1 MIHRQPE
8 VILVEHETLRR
19 LLGAAAVA
27 VFAAALLNA
36 NGREIGNYDT
46 QATKYAAL
54 ELAVH
59 GTLTLDAVVASM
71 PALAERSAFGRALD
85 GHIRS
90 SYPVLPSIIA
100 AGPAWLLA
108 ATGALDLEAA
118 MAPTLVAKLTAS
130 TLVALAVACAFL
142 IARARASTSVAV
154 LVALGY
160 GFGTNVWLAGQTLG
174 GHETVAV
181 GLTAAL
187 ALLVPAG
194 QATTGW
200 RTWAAMA
207 MLAVAGAARAQV
219 APAVAVLALW
229 ALVRGRFRPWPTL
242 SLLVAAAGIVVA
254 YNVAWFG
261 HPLGAVARL
270 ESLHPTVHATS
281 GSFGSPWRGGL
292 GLLLSPSRGLLIFSP
307 VVLVCVAGLRAAVRE
322 GWRGPLAWCLAA
334 AVAQF
339 ALYACY
345 SVWWGGHTYGPRY
358 LVDLLPLL
366 IPIAAEG
373 AAVLGRHPLSGAV
386 AAGALAWSVAVAGTG
401 AFCYP
406 AERWNT
412 SPDEVDIRHERLW
425 DWRDPQ
431 FVRCWKTGPS
441 PQNFVLFRADAFR
454 APDQRVPR

>member
-1 MIHRQPE
+1 MIHRHPE
-8 VILVEHETLRR
+8 VILVNHDTVRR

-27 VFAAALLNA
+27 AVALVLLNA

-46 QATKYAAL
+46 QAAKYAAR
-54 ELAVH
+54 ELAVR

-71 PALAERSAFGRALD
+71 PALAERSAFGVALD
-85 GHIRS
+85 GHVRS

-108 ATGALDLEAA
+108 ATGALDLDAPMAA
-118 MAPTLVAKLTAS
+118 TLVAKLTAS

-142 IARARASTSVAV
+142 IARARTSAGVAV

-174 GHETVAV
+174 GHETVAL

-187 ALLVPAG
+187 ALLVPTG
-194 QATTGW
+194 QAAAGW
-200 RTWAAMA
+200 RGWAAMA

-229 ALVRGRFRPWPTL
+229 TLVRGRFRTWAPL

-254 YNVAWFG
+254 SNVAWFG

-270 ESLHPTVHATS
+270 ESLHPTVHATP
-281 GSFGSPWRGGL
+281 GSLGSPWQGGL

-307 VVLVCVAGLRAAVRE
+307 VVLVCVAGLRAVVRE

-366 IPIAAEG
+366 IPMAAEG
-373 AAVLGRHPLSGAV
+373 AAALGRNRLSGAV
-386 AAGALAWSVAVAGTG
+386 AAGALAWSVAVAATG

-431 FVRCWKTGPS
+431 FVRCWKAGLS
-441 PQNFVLFRADAFR
+441 PQNFALFQADALG